1 MDKTEYR
8 KLSILAWENAARTYL
23 VGALLLL
30 TLATI
35 FVITD
40 FNNAVGPIDT
50 LSGKVAGIAM
60 GASNPYHVP
69 REIARIALQNGAVV
83 SVTMPSGLTALAGDA
98 VTVAVYRHRL
108 SGSKEYRVVRVER
121 RNPTLHGRAR

>member
-30 TLATI
+30 ALATI
-35 FVITD
+35 LVITD

-50 LSGKVAGIAM
+50 LIGKVVGIAM
-60 GASNPYHVP
+60 DGSNHYHVP
-69 REIARIALQNGAVV
+69 REIVRIALQDGAVV
-83 SVTMPSGLTALAGDA
+83 SVTMPSGLTALVGDA
-98 VTVAVYRHRL
+98 VTMAVYRHRL
-108 SGSKEYRVVRVER
+108 SGSKEYRVMRVER
-121 RNPTLHGRAR
+121 QNPTLYGRAH